1 MKKRL
6 VTVIMVLVM
15 VIAQGMIASAAEVRT
30 SQIVPTLSFSGTTAN
45 CKVSIT
51 QAGKKLE
58 ATLELW
64 NGSTLVDSWTA
75 SASTRLVINETCTV
89 VRGQT
94 YTLKVSGTI
103 GGEAF
108 EGTPVSAKCN

>member
-1 MKKRL
+1 MKRKFVAVILILTML
-6 VTVIMVLVM
+6 VALGNS
-15 VIAQGMIASAAEVRT
+15 AKAAEVRT
-30 SQIVPTLSFSGTTAN
+30 SQIVPSLSFSGTTAT
-45 CKVSIT
+45 CKVTIT
-51 QAGKKLE
+51 EFGKRIE

-64 NGSTLVDSWTA
+64 QGNTLIDSWTG
-75 SASTRLVINETCTV
+75 SASNRLIISETCTV

-108 EGTPVSAKCN
+108 EGTPVSARCN